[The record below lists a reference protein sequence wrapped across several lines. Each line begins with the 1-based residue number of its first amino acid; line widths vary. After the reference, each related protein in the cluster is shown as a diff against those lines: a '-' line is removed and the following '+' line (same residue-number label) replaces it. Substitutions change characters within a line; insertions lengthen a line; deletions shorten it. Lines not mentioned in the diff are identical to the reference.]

1 MLHENNTISKYAE
14 LGVNSVRDYL
24 ISSADAVNTANG
36 LIREGKYAEALQIL
50 LEYQK
55 DDRAFNS
62 IGVCHMMLENE
73 EEAIGWF
80 ERALLTG
87 HEEARK
93 NLEQLK

>member
-1 MLHENNTISKYAE
+1 
-14 LGVNSVRDYL
+14 
-24 ISSADAVNTANG
+24 
-36 LIREGKYAEALQIL
+36 
-50 LEYQK
+50 
-55 DDRAFNS
+55 
-62 IGVCHMMLENE
+62 MMLENE